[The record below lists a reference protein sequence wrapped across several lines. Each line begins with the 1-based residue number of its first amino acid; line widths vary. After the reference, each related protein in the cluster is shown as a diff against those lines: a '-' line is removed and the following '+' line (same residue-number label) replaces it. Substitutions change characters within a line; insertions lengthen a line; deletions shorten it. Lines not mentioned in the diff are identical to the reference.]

1 MTVRLIIIIM
11 ISTCCSADLN
21 FLSFITK
28 FYDSNVK
35 SFRNF
40 FNLNKGH
47 SAASVFMY
55 DNEIND
61 NVHEIDNTYWMNYL
75 RKEDVYGVRFYA
87 NIGVTFILKHF
98 IREFGQIDLLGTYNL
113 CV

>member
-11 ISTCCSADLN
+11 ISSCSADLN

-55 DNEIND
+55 DNEIDD
-61 NVHEIDNTYWMNYL
+61 NVHDIDNSYWMNYL
-75 RKEDVYGVRFYA
+75 RKDDLYGVRFYRK
-87 NIGVTFILKHF
+87 IGVMFF
-98 IREFGQIDLLGTYNL
+98 
-113 CV
+113 